1 MITQV
6 GYSIRPAT
14 EEDRFQLVSLIQLE
28 PYVHRHLDWR
38 APIDWLGQKPYYVAE
53 KDGQLVA
60 ALACPADPPGVSWIR
75 TFACAGSVNTWPYWK
90 QLWSAAKEEL
100 SDGPEIHVA
109 AIPLFSWFRQ
119 ILVKSGFDHTHK
131 VVVLAWDRQEV
142 PAASRQAAVELQTMQ
157 GSDLPA
163 VAEVDNLAFDT
174 IWRNSE
180 TALSLAQKQSVSA
193 TVARSQEGIVGYQ
206 ITTQS
211 PYGWHLAR
219 LAVHP
224 AYQRQGIA
232 MVLLRDLLGQA
243 IRKSQGQVTV
253 NTQHNNP
260 ASLEL
265 YKKIGFRRTGEEYPV
280 YQTLII

>member
-38 APIDWLGQKPYYVAE
+38 APIDWLGKKPYYVAE
-53 KDGQLVA
+53 KDDQLVA
-60 ALACPADPPGVSWIR
+60 ALACPADPPGVAWIR

-90 QLWSAAKEEL
+90 QLWAAARDEL
-100 SDGPEIHVA
+100 SPEGGIHIA

-131 VVVLAWDRQEV
+131 VVVLAWDL
-142 PAASRQAAVELQTMQ
+142 QALPKEEPNLGVGLEAMTPR
-157 GSDLPA
+157 DLER
-163 VAEVDNLAFDT
+163 VAEVDNAAFET

-180 TALSLAQKQSVSA
+180 NALALAHKQSVCA
-193 TVARSQEGIVGYQ
+193 TVARGADGVVGYQ

-224 AYQRQGIA
+224 DYQRQGIA
-232 MVLLRDLLGQA
+232 FAILRELLMQATKRGQ
-243 IRKSQGQVTV
+243 SQVTV

-260 ASLEL
+260 ASLRL
-265 YKKIGFRRTGEEYPV
+265 YRQIGFRQTGEEYPV
-280 YQTLII
+280 YQTYLP

>member
-53 KDGQLVA
+53 KDDQLVA

-75 TFACAGSVNTWPYWK
+75 TFACSGSVNTWPYWK
-90 QLWSAAKEEL
+90 QLWSRARKEL

-119 ILVKSGFDHTHK
+119 ILVKSGFDYTHK
-131 VVVLAWDRQEV
+131 VVVLAWDRKIIPDEPGPV
-142 PAASRQAAVELQTMQ
+142 DVEIQSMRP
-157 GSDLPA
+157 GDLPV
-163 VAEVDNLAFDT
+163 VADVDNQAFET

-180 TALSLAQKQSVSA
+180 TALSLAQQQSVCA
-193 TVARSQEGIVGYQ
+193 TVARSPEGIAGYQ

-224 AYQRQGIA
+224 DYQRQGIA
-232 MVLLRDLLGQA
+232 QALLHDLLAQAVKKGQ
-243 IRKSQGQVTV
+243 RQVTV

-265 YKKIGFRRTGEEYPV
+265 YKKIGFRLTGEEYPV
-280 YQTLII
+280 YQTLIS

>member
-6 GYSIRPAT
+6 GYSVRPAT
-14 EEDRFQLVSLIQLE
+14 EEDRFQLASLIQLE

-38 APIDWLGQKPYYVAE
+38 APIDWLGSRPYLVAE
-53 KDGQLVA
+53 KDGQLVS

-75 TFACAGSVNTWPYWK
+75 TFACAGSVNAWPYWK
-90 QLWSAAKEEL
+90 QLWSAARAEL
-100 SDGPEIHVA
+100 STGPVVHVA

-131 VVVLAWDRQEV
+131 VVVLAWDRQPV
-142 PAASRQAAVELQTMQ
+142 PDGNRRPAIEIKPMAQK
-157 GSDLPA
+157 DLPE
-163 VAEVDNLAFDT
+163 VAEVDNAAFET
-174 IWRNSE
+174 IWQNSE
-180 TALSLAQKQSVSA
+180 AALSLAHKQSVMAS
-193 TVARSQEGIVGYQ
+193 VAHGPDGIVGYQ

-224 AYQRQGIA
+224 SHQRQGIA
-232 MVLLRDLLGQA
+232 AAMILDLLTRALDRGQ
-243 IRKSQGQVTV
+243 SQVTV

-260 ASLEL
+260 ASLDL
-265 YKKIGFRRTGEEYPV
+265 YRKIGFKRTGEEYPV
-280 YQTLII
+280 FQTRLP